1 MTCFYCK
8 GNIESS
14 TTTYMTDYQGCYII
28 IKNVPCEKCSQCGE
42 EYLNGETLER
52 IEEIMNY
59 EQLLTAADQE
69 GLLVKEQ
76 PLTEHDG
83 LIRGSRIAIRKDIET
98 QAEKSCVLAE
108 EIGHYRTSSGNI
120 LDQNKVESRKQE
132 YRARLYGYNLKIG
145 LAGLIRAYEA
155 GCGNL

>member
-52 IEEIMNY
+52 IE
-59 EQLLTAADQE
+59 
-69 GLLVKEQ
+69 
-76 PLTEHDG
+76 
-83 LIRGSRIAIRKDIET
+83 
-98 QAEKSCVLAE
+98 
-108 EIGHYRTSSGNI
+108 
-120 LDQNKVESRKQE
+120 
-132 YRARLYGYNLKIG
+132 
-145 LAGLIRAYEA
+145 
-155 GCGNL
+155 